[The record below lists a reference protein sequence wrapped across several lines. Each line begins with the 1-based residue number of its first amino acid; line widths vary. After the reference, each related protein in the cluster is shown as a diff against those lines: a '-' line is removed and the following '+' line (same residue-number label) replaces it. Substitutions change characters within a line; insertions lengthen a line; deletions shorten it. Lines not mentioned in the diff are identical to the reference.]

1 MQDFSLP
8 SVYIDRNINNKYRNE
23 NNDTLE
29 NCLPFLACHRDDG
42 YHHLFERDAAV
53 LEGVAVVADVVVVV
67 VGIGKEGVARG
78 EDIARREVGRRQLG
92 FLRFAYDEE
101 VAVVEAQVLA

>member
-29 NCLPFLACHRDDG
+29 NCFFDACCFLPCLLIWILMIKKNLYFG
-42 YHHLFERDAAV
+42 
-53 LEGVAVVADVVVVV
+53 
-67 VGIGKEGVARG
+67 
-78 EDIARREVGRRQLG
+78 
-92 FLRFAYDEE
+92 
-101 VAVVEAQVLA
+101 